1 MTKHNPENERIKRK
15 YLAYLKEANGYSE
28 PTVDAT
34 AKALS
39 RFEEYTRHKDFKA
52 YHFQQ
57 AIGFKRHL
65 AEQIGKRSGEKLS
78 KVTLHATLKQLRAFF
93 FWLAGQSGYKA
104 RLQYSDADYFNL
116 SDKDTRVATAQRE
129 RKAPTLEQ
137 IQHVIETMPR
147 GNEMEQRNRAL
158 VAFTLLT
165 GARDSAIASMKLKH
179 IDLKE
184 GCVQQ
189 DAREVKTKFS
199 KTFTTYFFPVG
210 DGILEIVA
218 EWAHH
223 LREEKLWG
231 NDDPLFPATRVVL
244 GTTRQFEA
252 EGLERRHWSTASPIR
267 GIFREAFERAG
278 LPYFH
283 PHSLRKTLAWLGE
296 QVCQTPEEFKAW
308 SQNLGHEK
316 VLTTF
321 MSYGKVATDRQGE
334 IIRGIGMPRPSTQPA
349 VEDIADAV
357 VRKLQGTHTSLPA
370 GQKSADLTPPTR
382 ER

>member
-15 YLAYLKEANGYSE
+15 YFAYLKEAKRHSE
-28 PTVDAT
+28 PTVDAA

-39 RFEEYTRHKDFKA
+39 RFEEYTRYRSFKA
-52 YHFQQ
+52 FHFEQ
-57 AIGFKRHL
+57 AVAFKRHL
-65 AEQIGKRSGEKLS
+65 AEQTGQRSGEKLS
-78 KVTLHATLKQLRAFF
+78 KATLHATLTQLKHFF
-93 FWLAGQSGYKA
+93 FWLAGQPGYKA
-104 RLQYSDADYFNL
+104 RFQYSDADYFNL
-116 SDKDTRVATAQRE
+116 SEKDTRIATAQRE

-137 IQHVIETMPR
+137 VKHVIGMMPAGSEIER
-147 GNEMEQRNRAL
+147 RNRAL

-179 IDLKE
+179 VDLKE

-210 DGILEIVA
+210 GGIQEIVA
-218 EWAHH
+218 EWVRF

-231 NDDPLFPATRVVL
+231 NDDPLFPATRIVV
-244 GTTRQFEA
+244 GQTHQFEA
-252 EGLERRHWSTASPIR
+252 AGLERAHWSSAQPIR
-267 GIFREAFERAG
+267 KVFCEAFERAA

-283 PHSLRKTLAWLGE
+283 PHSIRKTLARLGE
-296 QVCQTPEEFKAW
+296 EVCKSPEEFKAW

-321 MSYGKVATDRQGE
+321 LNYGSVAYDRQGE
-334 IIRGIGMPRPSTQPA
+334 IIRGMAAPRQA
-349 VEDIADAV
+349 VQSEADHIAEAV
-357 VRKLQGTHTSLPA
+357 FRRLSGSGVNIQA
-370 GQKSADLTPPTR
+370 Q
-382 ER
+382 